1 MATGGS
7 KSGERFVKGLLFL
20 ILFFNIALWFAVRG
34 QQAKWLNVPPAPD
47 PRFAAS
53 YGLGDTQLSYRSVG
67 LMIQNMGDSGGR
79 TVSLKDY
86 DYEELVKWFFLVD
99 ALDPVSNYVPYLAA
113 FYFGG
118 VQEPEKFRPVLDYL
132 VQVGSRSE
140 GEKWRFLAHAVYL
153 ARFELQDQETALS
166 LAHKLSR
173 VNNPNMPSWTRQMPA
188 FIMNTQGKKDAAYAL
203 LLEMLKTDP
212 EKLAPNEANFLRW
225 YICEKVLEKNEAELN
240 PLCKDIP

>member
-1 MATGGS
+1 MAPGHS
-7 KSGERFVKGLLFL
+7 KPLETLVKGLLL
-20 ILFFNIALWFAVRG
+20 LVLACNIGLWSSVRG
-34 QQAKWLNVPPAPD
+34 QQDKWLNVPPAPD
-47 PRFAAS
+47 VRFAAS
-53 YGLGDTQLSYRSVG
+53 YGLGDAQLSYRSMG

-79 TVSLKDY
+79 TVSLQDY
-86 DYEELVKWFFLVD
+86 NYHELVKWFFLAD
-99 ALDPVSNYVPYLAA
+99 TLDPVSNYVPYLAA

-132 VQVGSRSE
+132 EQVGSRSE

-153 ARFELQDQETALS
+153 ARFELEDQDTALS
-166 LAHKLSR
+166 LATKLAR
-173 VNNPNMPSWTRQMPA
+173 VNNPKMPGWARQMPA
-188 FIMNTQGKKDAAYAL
+188 FIMNTQGKKEAAYAL

-225 YICEKVLEKNEAELN
+225 YICERILEKSEAELN